1 MPRKSRAPFAI
12 IPAVLAAVL
21 FVPQAASAAGD
32 RPAFQLPFECGQTW
46 AANTYNGHKP
56 NSNSVDLT
64 IHGAASA
71 GQPILASASGR
82 VTFAGWDNGGGW
94 MVNVAHENGWGTS
107 YLHMAE
113 RPDVTAG
120 QEVAQGTVLG
130 HVGSTGDSSGPHL
143 HYQQWA
149 GDPGNTVPAVIDG
162 MTLGI
167 WPGHGQALTSR
178 NCGGGGDALGT
189 DGDAPGLSFTPDG
202 KSLFISARTRDGQI
216 GVTNS
221 SATNIAPWYPVG
233 GWMASG
239 PATAW
244 TPSGTAFYTAAQG
257 TDGTVWVNDWNAER
271 GNSGWYS
278 IGGEAASA
286 PAITW
291 SPDGK
296 RLQVAARSAD
306 GTIRIREWTE
316 KDKWGDWRTA
326 GKQAASGVS
335 LAWSPDGKS
344 LTMAV
349 RRSDGKV
356 WVASAKD
363 GKDFGDWRSLGG
375 EVTSAPSIVWTPDG
389 KTLNV
394 AGRGKDGAVQVAAW
408 APGSDAK
415 WTSIGGEAV
424 GAPALAWSVETK
436 SLHVAVRGS
445 DGGVWVNDTAGASEW
460 NGWYSVGAP

>member
-46 AANTYNGHKP
+46 KANTYNGHKP
-56 NSNSVDLT
+56 NNNSVDLT
-64 IHGAASA
+64 LKGAPSS
-71 GQPILASASGR
+71 GQPILASADGR

-107 YLHMAE
+107 YLHMIE
-113 RPDVTAG
+113 RPDVTVG
-120 QEVAQGTVLG
+120 QEVAQGAVLG

-149 GDPGNTVPAVIDG
+149 GSPSNTVGAVIDG
-162 MTLGI
+162 MALSV
-167 WPGHGQALTSR
+167 WVGHGQELTSR
-178 NCGGGGDALGT
+178 NCGGSSVGT
-189 DGDAPGLSFTPDG
+189 DADAPGLSFTPDG

-221 SATNIAPWYPVG
+221 SATRIAPWYPVG

-244 TPSGTAFYTAAQG
+244 TPSGSAFYTAAQG
-257 TDGTVWVNDWNAER
+257 TDGTVWVNDWNAAS

-278 IGGEAASA
+278 IGGEATSA
-286 PAITW
+286 PAIAW

-296 RLQVAARSAD
+296 RLTVAARAAD
-306 GTIRIREWTE
+306 GTIRLREWTE
-316 KDKWGDWRTA
+316 KDKWGEWRA
-326 GKQAASGVS
+326 IGGRAASGAS
-335 LAWSPDGKS
+335 LAWTPDGKS
-344 LTMAV
+344 LTIAV
-349 RRSDGKV
+349 RRADGKI
-356 WVASAKD
+356 WVSSAKD
-363 GKDFGDWRSLGG
+363 GKEFGDWRSAGG
-375 EVTSAPSIVWTPDG
+375 DTTSGPSIVWEPDG
-389 KTLNV
+389 KTLHI
-394 AGRGKDGAVQVAAW
+394 AARGKDGAAWVGLW
-408 APGSDAK
+408 APNEDAK

-424 GAPALAWSVETK
+424 GAPALAWSESTK
-436 SLHVAVRGS
+436 SLHLAVRGT
-445 DGGVWVNDTAGASEW
+445 DGGVWVNDTGDGTVW